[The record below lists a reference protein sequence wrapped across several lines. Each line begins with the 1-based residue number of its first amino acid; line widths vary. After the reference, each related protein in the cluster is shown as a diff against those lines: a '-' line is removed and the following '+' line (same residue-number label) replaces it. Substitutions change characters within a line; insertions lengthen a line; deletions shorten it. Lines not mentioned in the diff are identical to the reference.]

1 MSEQMMPPQGAF
13 CWNELATTDL
23 DAAQNFYKTLLGWEI
38 KEGAAPGGGMRYNE
52 IVVGGRHV
60 GGMYSTS
67 EMAESCGGE
76 GAPQQQQ
83 PPPPHWMSYVAV
95 DDVDASAAK
104 AKELGGKVCVEPM
117 DIPGVGRFCV
127 INDPAGAAI
136 SLITLKGAS
145 S

>member
-13 CWNELATTDL
+13 CWNELSTTDL
-23 DAAQNFYKTLLGWEI
+23 GAATNFYKALLGWEI
-38 KEGAAPGGGMRYNE
+38 KEGTAPGGAMKYNE

-60 GGMYSTS
+60 GGMYSIN
-67 EMAESCGGE
+67 EANEACDE
-76 GAPQQQQ
+76 GVEDAQQL
-83 PPPPHWMSYVAV
+83 PPPHWRIYVAV

-104 AKELGGKVCVEPM
+104 VKELGGNVCVEPM

-127 INDPAGAAI
+127 ISDHAGAVL